1 MNMPRPL
8 KLAHTAPAAVL
19 VQARLLG
26 TRLRFARKRR
36 RLTLRELAAKAGIAY
51 DTARAAEG
59 GNIQTGIGA
68 YLALAWAMGL
78 DNAFAELLKPE
89 DDVEGS
95 KLALAQLPK
104 RVRHAP
110 SSADDDF

>member
-1 MNMPRPL
+1 MPRPL
-8 KLAHTAPAAVL
+8 KLAQTAPEAVHT
-19 VQARLLG
+19 QARVLG
-26 TRLRFARKRR
+26 ERLRFARKRR

-78 DNAFAELLKPE
+78 DYAFSELLKPQ
-89 DDVEGS
+89 DDTEGGR
-95 KLALAQLPK
+95 LALAQLPR
-104 RVRHAP
+104 RVRHARP
-110 SSADDDF
+110 SADDDF